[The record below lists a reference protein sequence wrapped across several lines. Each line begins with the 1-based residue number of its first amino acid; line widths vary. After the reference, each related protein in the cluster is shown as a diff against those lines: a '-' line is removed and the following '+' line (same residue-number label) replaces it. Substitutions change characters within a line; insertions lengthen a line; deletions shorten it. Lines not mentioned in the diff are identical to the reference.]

1 MDRTKRIYFSEET
14 EALDV
19 RDKAKEAE
27 DKAKGRKKD
36 MKSLF
41 QSKTSLKNKAG
52 LLSAKEEEAEIKST
66 GARND
71 YILSLA
77 SANAHQ
83 TRFYKYD
90 LQVERET
97 NRLFPADIYED
108 SRISLVLIPL
118 YILIDFVMNFFI
130 FFIGLKISLADDT
143 RAN

>member
-19 RDKAKEAE
+19 KDKAKDAE
-27 DKAKGRKKD
+27 EKAKGKKKD

-83 TRFYKYD
+83 SRFYKYD
-90 LQVERET
+90 LQVRGT
-97 NRLFPADIYED
+97 
-108 SRISLVLIPL
+108 IPVH
-118 YILIDFVMNFFI
+118 IH
-130 FFIGLKISLADDT
+130 
-143 RAN
+143 